1 MSIVN
6 SFMNKG
12 LILGSVV
19 CYCKEKEAFA
29 TLLRNN
35 LSNETLEL
43 YTITIRADGEL
54 EFEVNPPF
62 ERVDAFFGK
71 DNVLKISIPNSGSCA
86 YTFDE
91 ARKYYNLLRGCAEI
105 NSLIAGSL
113 KNEYC

>member
-1 MSIVN
+1 M
-6 SFMNKG
+6 KKD
-12 LILGSVV
+12 SVV
-19 CYCKEKEAFA
+19 CYCKEKETLA
-29 TLLRNN
+29 TLFIEN

-43 YTITIRADGEL
+43 YTITIRADGRL

-91 ARKYYNLLRGCAEI
+91 AKKYYNLLRGCAEI
-105 NSLIAGSL
+105 NEFF
-113 KNEYC
+113 KNNAFLLENTMNQKTL